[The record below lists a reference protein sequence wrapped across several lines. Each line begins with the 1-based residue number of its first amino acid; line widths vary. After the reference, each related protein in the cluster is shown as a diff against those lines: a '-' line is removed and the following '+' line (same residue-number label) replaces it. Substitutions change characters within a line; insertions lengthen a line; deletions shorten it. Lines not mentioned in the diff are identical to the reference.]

1 MKKFPKTDTPE
12 VLCFSSMGNEPGLK
26 TESRE
31 LTPAARAMRRR
42 EIDAAK
48 DKNHKRQLLRSV
60 PGEKPAAPPAMIDNR
75 IRAAAQI
82 EDMRKV
88 AAKKPLI

>member
-1 MKKFPKTDTPE
+1 MKNLPKTETPE

-42 EIDAAK
+42 DIDTAK
-48 DKNHKRQLLRSV
+48 DQNYKRQLLRSL
-60 PGEKPAAPPAMIDNR
+60 PGDKPATCADDLKR
-75 IRAAAQI
+75 I
-82 EDMRKV
+82 
-88 AAKKPLI
+88 

>member
-1 MKKFPKTDTPE
+1 MRKFPKTDSPE
-12 VLCFSSMGNEPGLK
+12 VLCLSSMGNEPGLQ
-26 TESRE
+26 TSCRE

-60 PGEKPAAPPAMIDNR
+60 PGEKPAAPPAMIDKR
-75 IRAAAQI
+75 IKAAAQV
-82 EDMRKV
+82 EDMRKA

>member
-1 MKKFPKTDTPE
+1 MKNLPKTETPE

-42 EIDAAK
+42 EIDTAK
-48 DKNHKRQLLRSV
+48 DQNYKRRYSKFVAVFYCL
-60 PGEKPAAPPAMIDNR
+60 NR
-75 IRAAAQI
+75 FIRYLCT
-82 EDMRKV
+82 ENPER
-88 AAKKPLI
+88 L

>member
-1 MKKFPKTDTPE
+1 MKNLPKTNTPE

-31 LTPAARAMRRR
+31 LTPAA
-42 EIDAAK
+42 
-48 DKNHKRQLLRSV
+48 
-60 PGEKPAAPPAMIDNR
+60 PPAMIDKR
-75 IRAAAQI
+75 IKAAAQV
-82 EDMRKV
+82 EDMKKA

>member
-1 MKKFPKTDTPE
+1 MKNLPKTDTPE

-42 EIDAAK
+42 EIDTAK
-48 DKNHKRQLLRSV
+48 DQNYKRQLLRSL
-60 PGEKPAAPPAMIDNR
+60 PGDKPATGADDLKR
-75 IRAAAQI
+75 I
-82 EDMRKV
+82 
-88 AAKKPLI
+88 